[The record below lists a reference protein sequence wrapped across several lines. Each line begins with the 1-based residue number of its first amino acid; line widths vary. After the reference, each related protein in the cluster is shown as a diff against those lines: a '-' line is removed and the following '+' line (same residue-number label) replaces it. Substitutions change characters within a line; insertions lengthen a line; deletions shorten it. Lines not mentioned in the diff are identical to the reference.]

1 MIHHINRMKDKNHT
15 IFSIAA
21 EKAFDKKCS
30 FMIKE
35 KPLNKLSME
44 ATYRNTIKAVYE
56 KPKANIIFNGENLK
70 AFPIKFRTK

>member
-15 IFSIAA
+15 IFSTAA
-21 EKAFDKKCS
+21 EKAFDKKYS

-35 KPLNKLSME
+35 KSLNKLSME
-44 ATYRNTIKAVYE
+44 ATYCNTIKAIYE